1 MLYLILQLTTY
12 KVEDVVLIITDSID
26 MTCFTN
32 WLFVYVLFTTSAQE
46 FKIVEAD
53 YRYYLRST
61 NSG

>member
-1 MLYLILQLTTY
+1 M
-12 KVEDVVLIITDSID
+12 
-26 MTCFTN
+26 

-61 NSG
+61 DSG